1 MDLVKKFERS
11 IVGTARPRE
20 FFGFEEGLHDSGV
33 KLKPRI
39 FSCERCEC
47 PNVPLVFVGDC
58 FEVRGKVFKGV
69 VAHVSNRSPPDRVKA
84 CVWRMS
90 SM

>member
-11 IVGTARPRE
+11 IIGTARPRE
-20 FFGFEEGLHDSGV
+20 FFGFEKGVHDSGV

-47 PNVPLVFVGDC
+47 PNVPLLFVRDC
-58 FEVRGKVFKGV
+58 FEVRREVVEGV
-69 VAHVSNRSPPDRVKA
+69 IAHVSNRSPPQAV
-84 CVWRMS
+84 
-90 SM
+90 